1 MMMIMINRS
10 RSRPKAVK
18 KKEIDEDDDEK
29 PLSKRNSSVGVSKE
43 RELKK
48 QRRNVKKKENQK
60 RDQPDE
66 RDPLRIFYETLHK
79 QLPTSEMA
87 KIWLMESGLL
97 PAAEA
102 KKVLERKLQ
111 KTGKFSSPAKSAAST
126 PKNPLQISD
135 LVNDDHCTRYSDLI
149 EKEFNKSELEVASIM
164 LKLSHPVV
172 YETTSSPFVGGA
184 TKPRNHILRQPWL
197 RKSDTE
203 KEDFSIPVMKEQAVS
218 ECQRMC
224 REARQK
230 RIAILRSKRLK
241 LLSCQKKTLS
251 LDSSS

>member
-1 MMMIMINRS
+1 
-10 RSRPKAVK
+10 
-18 KKEIDEDDDEK
+18 
-29 PLSKRNSSVGVSKE
+29 
-43 RELKK
+43 
-48 QRRNVKKKENQK
+48 
-60 RDQPDE
+60 
-66 RDPLRIFYETLHK
+66 
-79 QLPTSEMA
+79 
-87 KIWLMESGLL
+87 MESGLL

-135 LVNDDHCTRYSDLI
+135 REQGNKKTNQPPRSGRKILKTTTRVMISLSQLVGINFKNKEKSLSVVFVNDDHCTRYSDLI

-172 YETTSSPFVGGA
+172 YETTSLPFVGGA

-203 KEDFSIPVMKEQAVS
+203 KEDFSIPVLKEQAVS
-218 ECQRMC
+218 ERQRMC

-251 LDSSS
+251 LD

>member
-29 PLSKRNSSVGVSKE
+29 PLSKRNSSVGVSK
-43 RELKK
+43 
-48 QRRNVKKKENQK
+48 
-60 RDQPDE
+60 

-111 KTGKFSSPAKSAAST
+111 KTGKFSK
-126 PKNPLQISD
+126 KKGSD
-135 LVNDDHCTRYSDLI
+135 SKPTTKKRKKDSEDHDSRDDFFEPIIVNDDHCTRYSDLI